1 MKVLVVRTGP
11 LFALD
16 DTRHYAERLCGALT
30 AAGHTAELTAIPFS
44 PAIADIVAETTAYR
58 LFDLRHGADLC
69 IGLGPFSHSLKH
81 DNKCVWVFS
90 QYSPFYEHWDTPY
103 GAVTASH
110 TNVATREY
118 VHAMDRSFL
127 AEARLVCAAS
137 PTLADA
143 LFEQHAIRP
152 KLLPPPPLLD
162 GFEVSESVRGDHF
175 LAAGPLADAAR
186 LPLLIAAFSRS
197 VADAK
202 LAILGYEVTKEE
214 REYVQQLIAES
225 PRAADIALEIDAPYQ
240 RFRVLL
246 SSALGFLA
254 APFRASMADM
264 FTLAAG
270 SAGKVIVTTNDSGEL
285 ARTIEDGVDGFVV
298 EPEPAIL
305 AQVIDQVH
313 GSRKLAEQMGK
324 RLSARLRS
332 MLPTW
337 ETVALELTK

>member
-16 DTRHYAERLCGALT
+16 DTRHYAERLCSALA
-30 AAGHTAELTAIPFS
+30 AAGHTAELTTIPFS
-44 PAIADIVAETTAYR
+44 PAIADIVPETTAYR

-81 DNKCVWVFS
+81 DNKCAWVFS
-90 QYSPFYEHWDTPY
+90 QYSPFYEHWNTPY

-127 AEARLVCAAS
+127 SEARLVCAAS
-137 PTLADA
+137 PTLAEA

-152 KLLPPPPLLD
+152 KLLPPPLLD
-162 GFEVSESVRGDHF
+162 TFEPSELVRGDHF
-175 LAAGPLADAAR
+175 LAAGPLADAKR
-186 LPLLIAAFSRS
+186 LPLLVAAFSRS
-197 VADAK
+197 VADAR

-225 PRAADIALEIDAPYQ
+225 PRAADIALEIDPPYQ
-240 RFRVLL
+240 RFRALL

-254 APFRASMADM
+254 APFRASAADM

-285 ARTIEDGVDGFVV
+285 ARMIEDGVDGFVV
-298 EPEPAIL
+298 EPAPAIL
-305 AQVIDQVH
+305 AQVIDQIH
-313 GSRKLAEQMGK
+313 GSRKLAEQMGN
-324 RLSARLRS
+324 RLSARLQS

-337 ETVALELTK
+337 ETVALELTR